1 MNQIRLTVG
10 GVKYTVKSD
19 ENAEY
24 LNALGNE
31 LEDRLRRIT
40 KRNPTLSTTMVAII
54 AALEA
59 SDEAKKAKDELFA
72 IKKKY
77 ENNKFTTKYIKEE
90 AVEYSLS
97 PQLLPI
103 KKCLQPPFAAAP
115 MPFIWAQ
122 RNFQPEEMPKIL
134 ISTGLKKP

>member
-1 MNQIRLTVG
+1 MMNQIRLTVG

-59 SDEAKKAKDELFA
+59 SDEAKKLRTSF
-72 IKKKY
+72 
-77 ENNKFTTKYIKEE
+77 
-90 AVEYSLS
+90 L
-97 PQLLPI
+97 QLR
-103 KKCLQPPFAAAP
+103 KN
-115 MPFIWAQ
+115 M
-122 RNFQPEEMPKIL
+122 KI
-134 ISTGLKKP
+134 ISRRTAFK

>member
-1 MNQIRLTVG
+1 MMNQIRLTVG

-59 SDEAKKAKDELFA
+59 SDEAKKAKDERRSN
-72 IKKKY
+72 
-77 ENNKFTTKYIKEE
+77 ED
-90 AVEYSLS
+90 
-97 PQLLPI
+97 
-103 KKCLQPPFAAAP
+103 
-115 MPFIWAQ
+115 
-122 RNFQPEEMPKIL
+122 
-134 ISTGLKKP
+134 TG

>member
-1 MNQIRLTVG
+1 MMNQIRLTVG

-19 ENAEY
+19 KNAEY

-77 ENNKFTTKYIKEE
+77 ENNKQSNVVQMRIQDK
-90 AVEYSLS
+90 
-97 PQLLPI
+97 
-103 KKCLQPPFAAAP
+103 
-115 MPFIWAQ
+115 
-122 RNFQPEEMPKIL
+122 
-134 ISTGLKKP
+134 

>member
-1 MNQIRLTVG
+1 MMNKIRLTVG

-77 ENNKFTTKYIKEE
+77 ENNCIN
-90 AVEYSLS
+90 
-97 PQLLPI
+97 
-103 KKCLQPPFAAAP
+103 C
-115 MPFIWAQ
+115 
-122 RNFQPEEMPKIL
+122 R
-134 ISTGLKKP
+134 

>member
-1 MNQIRLTVG
+1 MMNQIRLTVG

-59 SDEAKKAKDELFA
+59 SD
-72 IKKKY
+72 
-77 ENNKFTTKYIKEE
+77 
-90 AVEYSLS
+90 
-97 PQLLPI
+97 
-103 KKCLQPPFAAAP
+103 
-115 MPFIWAQ
+115 
-122 RNFQPEEMPKIL
+122 
-134 ISTGLKKP
+134 

>member
-1 MNQIRLTVG
+1 MMNQIRLTVG

-59 SDEAKKAKDELFA
+59 SDEAKKAKDELFT
-72 IKKKY
+72 IKKKN
-77 ENNKFTTKYIKEE
+77 ENNKQANGVQMRIQDK
-90 AVEYSLS
+90 
-97 PQLLPI
+97 
-103 KKCLQPPFAAAP
+103 
-115 MPFIWAQ
+115 
-122 RNFQPEEMPKIL
+122 
-134 ISTGLKKP
+134 

>member
-1 MNQIRLTVG
+1 MMNQIRLTVG

-59 SDEAKKAKDELFA
+59 SDEAKKAKDELFT

-77 ENNKFTTKYIKEE
+77 EGERRSNED
-90 AVEYSLS
+90 
-97 PQLLPI
+97 
-103 KKCLQPPFAAAP
+103 
-115 MPFIWAQ
+115 
-122 RNFQPEEMPKIL
+122 
-134 ISTGLKKP
+134 TG

>member
-1 MNQIRLTVG
+1 MMNQIRLTVG
-10 GVKYTVKSD
+10 GGKYTVKSD
-19 ENAEY
+19 ENADY

-59 SDEAKKAKDELFA
+59 SDEAKKSKDELFA

-77 ENNKFTTKYIKEE
+77 ENNKQANGVQMRIQDK
-90 AVEYSLS
+90 
-97 PQLLPI
+97 
-103 KKCLQPPFAAAP
+103 
-115 MPFIWAQ
+115 
-122 RNFQPEEMPKIL
+122 
-134 ISTGLKKP
+134 

>member
-1 MNQIRLTVG
+1 MMNQIRLTVG

-40 KRNPTLSTTMVAII
+40 KRNPTLVAII

-77 ENNKFTTKYIKEE
+77 ENNKQANGVQMRIQDK
-90 AVEYSLS
+90 
-97 PQLLPI
+97 
-103 KKCLQPPFAAAP
+103 
-115 MPFIWAQ
+115 
-122 RNFQPEEMPKIL
+122 
-134 ISTGLKKP
+134 

>member
-1 MNQIRLTVG
+1 MMNQIRLTVG

-77 ENNKFTTKYIKEE
+77 ENNKQSNGVQMRIQDK
-90 AVEYSLS
+90 
-97 PQLLPI
+97 
-103 KKCLQPPFAAAP
+103 
-115 MPFIWAQ
+115 
-122 RNFQPEEMPKIL
+122 
-134 ISTGLKKP
+134 

>member
-1 MNQIRLTVG
+1 MMNQIRLTVG

-54 AALEA
+54 AELVA
-59 SDEAKKAKDELFA
+59 SDEAKKAKDELFT

-77 ENNKFTTKYIKEE
+77 
-90 AVEYSLS
+90 
-97 PQLLPI
+97 
-103 KKCLQPPFAAAP
+103 
-115 MPFIWAQ
+115 
-122 RNFQPEEMPKIL
+122 
-134 ISTGLKKP
+134 

>member
-1 MNQIRLTVG
+1 MMNQIRLTIG

-40 KRNPTLSTTMVAII
+40 KRNQTLSTTMVAII

-77 ENNKFTTKYIKEE
+77 ENNKQASGVQMRIQDK
-90 AVEYSLS
+90 
-97 PQLLPI
+97 
-103 KKCLQPPFAAAP
+103 
-115 MPFIWAQ
+115 
-122 RNFQPEEMPKIL
+122 
-134 ISTGLKKP
+134 

>member
-1 MNQIRLTVG
+1 MISSENLSFLLGVDAFCGETIIPKGTRGSQLSFKFTIRYKEWGGINMMNQIRLTVG

-77 ENNKFTTKYIKEE
+77 ENNKQANGVQMRIQDK
-90 AVEYSLS
+90 
-97 PQLLPI
+97 
-103 KKCLQPPFAAAP
+103 
-115 MPFIWAQ
+115 
-122 RNFQPEEMPKIL
+122 
-134 ISTGLKKP
+134 

>member
-1 MNQIRLTVG
+1 MMNQIRLTVG

-77 ENNKFTTKYIKEE
+77 ENNKHANGVQMRIQDK
-90 AVEYSLS
+90 
-97 PQLLPI
+97 
-103 KKCLQPPFAAAP
+103 
-115 MPFIWAQ
+115 
-122 RNFQPEEMPKIL
+122 
-134 ISTGLKKP
+134 